1 MLKIDKNQNGRSLRI
16 SLAGEIDSVTAPELD
31 REVQDLANVDEVTFD
46 LKDLAY
52 ISSAG
57 LRVILMLK
65 RRMAN
70 RPLRFENIGLEVREV
85 FDMTG
90 SSALLGL

>member
-31 REVQDLANVDEVTFD
+31 REVQDLENVDEVTLD

-52 ISSAG
+52 TSSAG
-57 LRVILMLK
+57 LRVLLRLK
-65 RRMAN
+65 RRLAQ
-70 RPLRFENIGLEVREV
+70 RPLRLENIGIEVREV
-85 FDMTG
+85 LDMTG